1 MREQYQEVRSISW
14 FDKLTTSCLGV
25 ILGLLLFLGS
35 FGVLIWNEGKV
46 NLATVAQSAI
56 DISTIATPTQAQG
69 KLVSVTDRITA
80 TTPLGDDRFLLP
92 GNYVVVA
99 RTVEMYAWDE
109 QQTTESRKQIG
120 GSETQVTTYTYES
133 RWSVN
138 PENSA
143 NFKYAQTHYN
153 PAKPIPDQLLK
164 VPEARV
170 GRYSLDMNSF
180 TRVSQQRASCDSTGS
195 IAEWGSGGTIDLPAT
210 GYLSL
215 NAQNSRVNGRVQRT
229 NRYIFQGAGSPQT
242 PHIGDVRVCYSVLP
256 VNTMITVFGQLDQN
270 QITPYLY
277 RQTPVYRLLPG
288 TRSAAIATLRDEHT
302 LWTWIFRA
310 GGFLMMWFGLMLL
323 GSPLSAVLDVIP
335 ILGSF
340 AEGVTFV
347 SSFITAFIL
356 STVTILV
363 AMLLNHLVALLLA
376 IGVTI
381 AALFLLRRR

>member
-1 MREQYQEVRSISW
+1 MRDQYQEVRSVSW

-35 FGVLIWNEGKV
+35 FGVLIWNEGKL

-56 DISTIATPTQAQG
+56 DISTMAAPTQAQG

-92 GNYVVVA
+92 GKYVVVA

-109 QQTTESRKQIG
+109 QQNTESRKQLG

-133 RWSVN
+133 RWSTN

-153 PAKPIPDQLLK
+153 PPKPIPDQLLK

-180 TRVSQQRASCDSTGS
+180 RRVSAQRASCDSTGS
-195 IAEWGSGGTIDLPAT
+195 IAEWGTGGTIDLPPI

-215 NAQNSRVNGRVQRT
+215 TAQNSRVNGGARRMD
-229 NRYIFQGAGSPQT
+229 RYIFQGTGSPQT
-242 PHIGDVRVCYSVLP
+242 PQIGDVRVCYSVLP
-256 VNTMITVFGQLDQN
+256 VGTQVTVFGQLDQN

-288 TRSAAIATLRDEHT
+288 TRPEAIVALTQEHT

-340 AEGVTFV
+340 AEGFTFV

-376 IGVTI
+376 LGVTI